1 MFAPES
7 YGEGFNIVFD
17 GVTLVGDSFDFNS
30 LTGELELINGA
41 SANIL
46 DTTKY

>member
-7 YGEGFNIVFD
+7 YSEGFNIVFD
-17 GVTLVGDSFDFNS
+17 SITLIGDSFDFNS
-30 LTGELELINGA
+30 LMSKLELINSA

-46 DTTKY
+46 DTAKY